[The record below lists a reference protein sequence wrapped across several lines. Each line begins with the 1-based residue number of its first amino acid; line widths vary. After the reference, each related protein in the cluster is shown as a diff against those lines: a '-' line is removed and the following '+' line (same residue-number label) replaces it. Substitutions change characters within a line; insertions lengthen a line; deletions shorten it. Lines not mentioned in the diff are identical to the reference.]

1 MTTGNGWRRRSTSG
15 VNGSES
21 KSTRET
27 VATKQD
33 KLTAERL
40 RERLHYDAETGV
52 FTRRFGSGH
61 ARAGDMAGTV
71 HRTGY
76 VRISIDGGKYTAHH
90 LAWLYVHGVWPSDQI
105 EHINRKRSDNRIAN
119 LRERRHRVALRRP
132 ARPTVVERDAYFA
145 SLVAERKQ
153 RFGW

>member
-1 MTTGNGWRRRSTSG
+1 MTT
-15 VNGSES
+15 
-21 KSTRET
+21 
-27 VATKQD
+27 TKQD

-52 FTRRFGSGH
+52 FTRRVGSSN
-61 ARAGDMAGTV
+61 ARSGDVAGSV
-71 HRTGY
+71 HSTGY
-76 VRISIDGGKYTAHH
+76 VRIGIDGWKYTAHH

-105 EHINRKRSDNRIAN
+105 EHISRKRSDNRIAN
-119 LRERRHRVALRRP
+119 LRERRAALRRP
-132 ARPTVVERDAYFA
+132 TRQTEVERDAYFA

>member
-1 MTTGNGWRRRSTSG
+1 MTT
-15 VNGSES
+15 
-21 KSTRET
+21 
-27 VATKQD
+27 TKLD

-40 RERLHYDAETGV
+40 RERLHYDAGTGV
-52 FTRRFGSGH
+52 FTRRVGSGH

-76 VRISIDGGKYTAHH
+76 VRISIDGRKYTAHH
-90 LAWLYVHGVWPSDQI
+90 LAWLYVHGVWSSDQI
-105 EHINRKRSDNRIAN
+105 EHINRKRSDNRLVN
-119 LRERRHRVALRRP
+119 LKERRATRQRAAQKTR
-132 ARPTVVERDAYFA
+132 AERDAYFA

>member
-1 MTTGNGWRRRSTSG
+1 MTT
-15 VNGSES
+15 
-21 KSTRET
+21 
-27 VATKQD
+27 TKQD

-40 RERLHYDAETGV
+40 RERLHYDAGTGV
-52 FTRRFGSGH
+52 FTRRVGSGH

-71 HRTGY
+71 HSTGY
-76 VRISIDGGKYTAHH
+76 VRITIDGGKYTAHH

-105 EHINRKRSDNRIAN
+105 EHINRKRSDNR
-119 LRERRHRVALRRP
+119 LVDLKERRATRRR
-132 ARPTVVERDAYFA
+132 AAQKTRAERDAYFA

>member
-1 MTTGNGWRRRSTSG
+1 MTT
-15 VNGSES
+15 
-21 KSTRET
+21 
-27 VATKQD
+27 TKQD

-40 RERLHYDAETGV
+40 RERLHYDAGTGV
-52 FTRRFGSGH
+52 FTRRVGSGH

-90 LAWLYVHGVWPSDQI
+90 LAWLYVHGLWPSDQI
-105 EHINRKRSDNRIAN
+105 EHINRKRSDNRLVN
-119 LRERRHRVALRRP
+119 LKERRATRQRAAQKTR
-132 ARPTVVERDAYFA
+132 AERDAYFA

>member
-1 MTTGNGWRRRSTSG
+1 MTT
-15 VNGSES
+15 
-21 KSTRET
+21 
-27 VATKQD
+27 TKQD

-40 RERLHYDAETGV
+40 RERLHYDAGTGV
-52 FTRRFGSGH
+52 FTRRVGSGH
-61 ARAGDMAGTV
+61 ARAGDMAGTI
-71 HRTGY
+71 HSTGY

-119 LRERRHRVALRRP
+119 LRERRHRVALLRP
-132 ARPTVVERDAYFA
+132 ASQTGVERDAYFA